1 MDTNPNP
8 STYISAFA
16 PPIPLTDAQVALLK
30 AQYEERMYA
39 KLQETQRQE
48 EEKQARREWKR
59 LEKERQKSCEAESG
73 RGRLSLSL
81 GVTGRRNCRSVDV
94 CAGERDRGAGGDR
107 DRDRGCE
114 SDGDGKAE
122 EGRKGSM
129 AFWRRGSK
137 LKNEDVVR

>member
-16 PPIPLTDAQVALLK
+16 PPIPLTDAQIALLK

-48 EEKQARREWKR
+48 EEKQARRERKR
-59 LEKERQKSCEAESG
+59 LEKERRKSCEAEAG
-73 RGRLSLSL
+73 RGRLSLNL
-81 GVTGRRNCRSVDV
+81 GVTGRRNCGSVDA
-94 CAGERDRGAGGDR
+94 CAGKRDRGAGGDM
-107 DRDRGCE
+107 DRGCE

-122 EGRKGSM
+122 EGRKAGM